1 MTVGREATVIYFR
14 HGCQTVKIAGLKES
28 QTGRSSSYVYGGNWG
43 GGGGILGGWRT
54 GGLSGA
60 LFCVSV
66 LLVCEC
72 LVRLSCWVCNT
83 DWFSD
88 NCTG

>member
-1 MTVGREATVIYFR
+1 MTVGREATVTYFR

-28 QTGRSSSYVYGGNWG
+28 QTGRSSSYVYWGKG
-43 GGGGILGGWRT
+43 GGHTWRMEDK
-54 GGLSGA
+54 GLSGA

-72 LVRLSCWVCNT
+72 LVRLSCWVCIA
-83 DWFSD
+83 DWFTD
-88 NCTG
+88 NYAG